1 MGSGQSS
8 GRAASRDQ
16 HIRTR
21 LGELLR
27 ALEQIESVLSVAAA
41 ALRHQNC
48 EKDVDVARVLQR
60 DAGDRLSV
68 EIEKIEALLATFNT
82 GSSTRRKSGNS

>member
-1 MGSGQSS
+1 MGSGQGS
-8 GRAASRDQ
+8 GRVATRDQ
-16 HIRTR
+16 QVKVR
-21 LGELLR
+21 LSELLR
-27 ALEQIESVLSVAAA
+27 SLEQIESVLSVAAA

-68 EIEKIEALLATFNT
+68 EIEKIEILLATFKT
-82 GSSTRRKSGNS
+82 ASVSSRKTRGK